1 MTGFGNNTFH
11 VIKDHQKDICSFL
24 FLAAKSSSRSWF
36 LVSDSNAGLNCNV
49 MSIRMIDFD
58 HSIFPELVT
67 QTTLHWN
74 VMSFSV
80 LSDCLSVVNVDH
92 TDGHYK
98 HYMSHYNPI
107 SYKHVE
113 SHQGITLMDITC
125 LFITLFHINMLDF
138 PLGITLKD
146 IACFIITWWTLQI
159 PQLYSFLTKFIIFIS
174 IYFDKD
180 TREVYLEM

>member
-1 MTGFGNNTFH
+1 
-11 VIKDHQKDICSFL
+11 
-24 FLAAKSSSRSWF
+24 
-36 LVSDSNAGLNCNV
+36 
-49 MSIRMIDFD
+49 MSINQFY

-67 QTTLHWN
+67 QSNLTLKCN
-74 VMSFSV
+74 VSV
-80 LSDCLSVVNVDH
+80 ISDCLSVVNVDH

-98 HYMSHYNPI
+98 HYMSHHNPI

-138 PLGITLKD
+138 PLGITLMD
-146 IACFIITWWTLQI
+146 ITCFIITWWTLQI
-159 PQLYSFLTKFIIFIS
+159 PQLSSFLRKFIIFIY

-180 TREVYLEM
+180 TKFSLKFNVHQCDLCLTFLSLLASYTCTVNWFCVHLYSKLVLCTLVQ